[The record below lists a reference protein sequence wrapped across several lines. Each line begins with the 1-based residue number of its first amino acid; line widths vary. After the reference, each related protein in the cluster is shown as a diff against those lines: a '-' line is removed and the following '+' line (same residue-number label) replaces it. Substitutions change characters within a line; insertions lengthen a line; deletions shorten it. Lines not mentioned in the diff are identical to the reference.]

1 MATAIIGTLVIGAFA
16 AVAFYICKQKKLGKS
31 SLPGG
36 YLRVPPTISSM
47 PPWRPAALW
56 VERLRPRRRLNTKE

>member
-31 SLPGG
+31 SCGCGCSGCPNA
-36 YLRVPPTISSM
+36 S
-47 PPWRPAALW
+47 ACH
-56 VERLRPRRRLNTKE
+56 KQ